1 MKNRKA
7 LFFDVDGTLLPEGTR
22 QIPESARNAL
32 KEARSNGHLIFINSG
47 RTYCNLDEV
56 KRQIEADGY
65 LCGCGTYILAE
76 GRVMYSYHIPHERGL
91 EIKSHIDACGLDGA
105 LEASDGIH
113 IHRSQSPI
121 PRVEQLKASLRRS
134 GCLSEYDWEDDC
146 YDYDKFYLISGE
158 NSRPKELFGR
168 LRDMEIIDRGNGEY
182 ECVPRGHS
190 KATAIDLVLK
200 HYGISLDDAY
210 VFGDSGNDL
219 AMFRYASNCIL
230 MGKHDEV
237 LEPYATFETKDVEED
252 GIAYAMKEL
261 GII

>member
-1 MKNRKA
+1 
-7 LFFDVDGTLLPEGTR
+7 
-22 QIPESARNAL
+22 
-32 KEARSNGHLIFINSG
+32 
-47 RTYCNLDEV
+47 
-56 KRQIEADGY
+56 
-65 LCGCGTYILAE
+65 
-76 GRVMYSYHIPHERGL
+76 MYSYHIPHERGL
-91 EIKSHIDACGLDGA
+91 DIKSHIDACGLDGA

-146 YDYDKFYLISGE
+146 YDYDKFYLISDE

-168 LRDMEIIDRGNGEY
+168 LRDMEIIDRGNEEY

>member
-1 MKNRKA
+1 MCSEMMNKKTKA
-7 LFFDVDGTLLPEGTR
+7 LFYDIDGTLLSEKTGR
-22 QIPESARNAL
+22 VPESAVQAL
-32 KEARSNGHLIFINSG
+32 KEARAKGHLVFINTG
-47 RTYCNLDEV
+47 RVYAHLGEIKKLV
-56 KRQIEADGY
+56 EADGY

-91 EIKSHIDACGLDGA
+91 DIKSHIDACGLDGA

-146 YDYDKFYLISGE
+146 YDY
-158 NSRPKELFGR
+158 
-168 LRDMEIIDRGNGEY
+168 
-182 ECVPRGHS
+182 
-190 KATAIDLVLK
+190 
-200 HYGISLDDAY
+200 

>member
-1 MKNRKA
+1 MCSEMMNNRTKA
-7 LFFDVDGTLLPEGTR
+7 LFYDIDGTLLSEKTGR
-22 QIPESARNAL
+22 VPESAVQAL
-32 KEARSNGHLIFINSG
+32 KEARAKGHLVFINTG
-47 RTYCNLDEV
+47 RVYAHLGEIKKLV
-56 KRQIEADGY
+56 EADGY

-121 PRVEQLKASLRRS
+121 PRVEQMKASLRRS
-134 GCLSEYDWEDDC
+134 DCVSEYDWEDDS

-190 KATAIDLVLK
+190 KATAIDL
-200 HYGISLDDAY
+200 